1 MIKVTGLSHSVQS
14 GQDVL
19 PILQDV
25 SLTIEKGTSAAITG
39 SSGSGKTTL
48 LSLLAGLDVPSSGDI
63 EVEGQRI
70 SAMDEEQRAA
80 FRAQYVGFVF
90 QSFHLMPSLS
100 ALDNVSLVLA
110 LKGEKAS
117 QDKARYYLEQVGL
130 AHRLHHYPKQL
141 SGGEQQRVAIARAF
155 AHQPAYLFAD
165 EPTGNLDPKTGAH
178 IIDLLFALNQE
189 HQTTL
194 ILVTH
199 EERLAELCQQRFR
212 LEQGQLQ

>member
-1 MIKVTGLSHSVQS
+1 MIKVEDLNHNIIS

-19 PILQDV
+19 PILQNLSFSID
-25 SLTIEKGTSAAITG
+25 KGDSVAITG

-48 LSLLAGLDVPSSGDI
+48 LSLLAGLDKPSQGRI
-63 EVEGQRI
+63 EVEGQLI
-70 SAMDEEQRAA
+70 SAMNEEQRAA

-90 QSFHLMPSLS
+90 QSFHLMPSLT

-110 LKGEKAS
+110 LKGDKQSEE
-117 QDKARYYLEQVGL
+117 KARYFLQQVGL
-130 AHRLHHYPKQL
+130 EHRLQHYPKQL
-141 SGGEQQRVAIARAF
+141 SGGEQQRVAVARAF
-155 AHQPAYLFAD
+155 ASQPQYLFAD

-189 HQTTL
+189 QKTTL

-199 EERLAELCQQRFR
+199 EERLANLCRQRLH